1 MEYIKWFD
9 EITKDSGP
17 IAGGKGANLGEM
29 ANLRLPVPPGFVVT
43 TRAFDK
49 FIEFNQVKEK
59 IQQLI
64 EGCDVDDTEQLMQ
77 TSKNIKQLIL
87 GGEYPQAIKY
97 EITQSYNKV
106 SLSRDIELPAI
117 IPLLSAGREYAIV
130 AVRSSATA
138 EDLPTASFAGQQ
150 ASFLNVKGIT
160 DLIENV
166 KECWASL
173 YEPRAIF
180 YRAKHDVKRTSIA
193 VIIQRMIASEK
204 SGVMFTINPSTGE
217 ENIVIESTWGLGE
230 TLVQGEVEP
239 DNYIISKTGEILE
252 KTIGVKTK
260 MRVRDM
266 ASDKTIEIAVPRDRI
281 NQQVLTDNEILK
293 IANYGL
299 ILEEHYQKPQD
310 VEFAIEK
317 NRIYLVQ
324 TRAVTT
330 EAKGTAEAE
339 EKKIKGEPILK
350 GVGVSPGIATGTVR
364 IIYKS
369 EDFSKVQKGD
379 ILVTEMTS
387 PDMVVVMSRSAAIV
401 TDSGGQTCHAAIVG
415 REMGLPVIVGA
426 QAATK
431 TLQNGQLVTVDA
443 YHGLVYPGEVEVEIE
458 KPELEKPEVEAEMEK
473 PIVEELEEELEEEK
487 EITKEG
493 MKTETSVKVNLVF
506 VLPNL
511 EEIASKADG
520 VGLLRIEHMVTKS
533 GIHPAKLIREGRKEE
548 YITILLDGIRPI
560 AQAFHPKPV
569 WVRTLDARSDEF
581 RNLAGGEEEPE
592 EDNPMLGWHGIRRS
606 LDEPEL
612 LKAEFEAI
620 KLLHEEGLDNVHI
633 MLSFIISVEEFR
645 KAKDIAKEILP
656 DTAKLGIMVE
666 TAAAALLTEDFCKEG
681 IGFASIGSNDLTQSV
696 LCVDRNNARISGLY
710 SEFHPAVLNLMEHT
724 IKTCNNYGVESSI
737 CGESGSNPEMAKLL
751 VGFGIKSIS
760 CNIDAI
766 DKIKQ
771 AVHGQEEDSVS
782 L

>member
-9 EITKDSGP
+9 ELTKDSGP
-17 IAGGKGANLGEM
+17 IAGGKGANLAEM

-43 TRAFDK
+43 TKAFDK

-59 IQQLI
+59 IQGLI
-64 EGCDVDDTEQLMQ
+64 EGCDVDDTEELMQ

-150 ASFLNVKGIT
+150 ATSLNVKGIT
-160 DLIENV
+160 DLIEKV

-193 VIIQRMIASEK
+193 VIVQRMIASEK

-217 ENIVIESTWGLGE
+217 ENIMIESTWGLGE

-239 DNYIISKTGEILE
+239 DRYIISKTGEMIE

-266 ASDKTIEIAVPRDRI
+266 ASDKTIEIPVPRDKI
-281 NQQVLTDNEILK
+281 NQQVLNDNEILK

-330 EAKGTAEAE
+330 EAKGVTAEAEVE

-350 GVGVSPGIATGTVR
+350 GLGVSPGIATGTVR
-364 IIYKS
+364 IVYKS
-369 EDFSKVQKGD
+369 EDFEKIQKGD

-401 TDSGGQTCHAAIVG
+401 TDSGGATCHAAIVG

-426 QAATK
+426 QSATK

-443 YHGLVYPGEVEVEIE
+443 YHGLVYPGEIAV
-458 KPELEKPEVEAEMEK
+458 EK
-473 PIVEELEEELEEEK
+473 PIVEEEVKEK
-487 EITKEG
+487 AKEKVETK
-493 MKTETSVKVNLVF
+493 TLVKVNLAF
-506 VLPNL
+506 ILPNL
-511 EEIASKADG
+511 EDIASKTDG
-520 VGLLRIEHMVTKS
+520 IGLLRIEHMITKS
-533 GIHPAKLIREGRKEE
+533 GIHPAKLIREGKKEE
-548 YITILLDGIRPI
+548 YIKILLDGIKPI
-560 AQAFHPKPV
+560 AQAFHPKPI

-581 RNLAGGEEEPE
+581 RNLEGGEDEPR

-620 KLLHEEGLDNVHI
+620 KVLHEEGLNNVHI
-633 MLSFIISVEEFR
+633 MLPFIISVEELR
-645 KAKDIAKEILP
+645 KAKDTAKEILP
-656 DTAKLGIMVE
+656 ETAKLGIMVE
-666 TAAAALLTEDFCKEG
+666 TAAAALIIEDFCKEG

-724 IKTCNNYGVESSI
+724 IKTCSQYGVESSI

-771 AVHGQEEDSVS
+771 TVHELEEDSISV
-782 L
+782 